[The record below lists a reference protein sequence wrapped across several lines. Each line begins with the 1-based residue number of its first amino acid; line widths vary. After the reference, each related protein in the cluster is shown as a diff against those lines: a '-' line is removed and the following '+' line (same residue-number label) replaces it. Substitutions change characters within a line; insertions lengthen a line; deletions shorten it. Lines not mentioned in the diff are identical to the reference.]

1 MSYFVYILTNRNNKV
16 MYVGI
21 TNNLERRVIEHKQK
35 LVMGFTKKYH
45 VDKLVY
51 YEETTDVNAAISRE
65 KQLKGWL
72 RAKKNLLVSSMNP
85 DWHDLSED
93 WH

>member
-1 MSYFVYILTNRNNKV
+1 

>member
-1 MSYFVYILTNRNNKV
+1 

-51 YEETTDVNAAISRE
+51 NEETPDINAAIVRE

-72 RAKKNLLVSSMNP
+72 RAKKDLLVDSLNP
-85 DWHDLSED
+85 DWHDLTED

>member
-1 MSYFVYILTNRNNKV
+1 

-45 VDKLVY
+45 VGKLVY
-51 YEETTDVNAAISRE
+51 YEETTDVNAAIARE